1 MTDGDSNVAWLQQRT
16 TENHDRLRGMSEV
29 IDDFND
35 VGKLEQ
41 EFSSVDELVEINLG
55 KEQPAGPTYVN

>member
-16 TENHDRLRGMSEV
+16 MENRDRLRGMSEV